1 MPINDINTKESYI
14 VFGTAVN
21 EDYSLQNA
29 LYLPAPHTLPS
40 SNQFMVEA
48 ERNANGTMMIQQVG
62 RTQYKTEF
70 KWEFLKNTK
79 WWELNRWLAKNGY
92 VFYAKYFNHSEG
104 CVKIQRFYRGNVTN
118 ATPSGNV
125 EIIDGLTVPRAYHD
139 CGFSVIDM
147 GEDYVLTVKELAVK

>member
-1 MPINDINTKESYI
+1 MDEILRKESYI

-21 EDYSLQNA
+21 EDYSLQDA
-29 LYLPAPHTLPS
+29 LYLPAPHKLPS

-48 ERNANGTMMIQQVG
+48 ERNANGMMMIQQVG
-62 RTQYKTEF
+62 RTQHKAEF

-79 WWELNRWLAKNGY
+79 WWELNRWLDYHGY

-104 CVKIQRFYRGNVTN
+104 RVKIQRFYRGNVTN
-118 ATPSGNV
+118 ATPSSNT
-125 EIIDGLTVPRAYHD
+125 EIINGYTVPTRYHD

-147 GEDYVLTVKELAVK
+147 GEDRIITVAEMAVN